1 MKDNKWVQAMSEKI
15 VTSESNRIYYLWQKK
30 KSNGIGEL
38 FHRSSKNI
46 FLVLN
51 GFILYSL

>member
-15 VTSESNRIYYLWQKK
+15 VTSESNGIYYLWQK

-46 FLVLN
+46 LLVLN